1 MSNVKIITQYIKN
14 LEMKVENAPEIFL
27 SKKDKPDIN
36 ISIDID
42 AKKIAESTYE
52 ISLKIKAIA
61 KSGEQ
66 GLFNCQVDYAGI
78 FALGQIE
85 GDVLEQILLIYC
97 PNLLFPFVRRII
109 TNITA
114 DAGFSPLMLD
124 PIDFATL
131 YARRK
136 QAEKSEPISDTK
148 N

>member
-1 MSNVKIITQYIKN
+1 
-14 LEMKVENAPEIFL
+14 MKVENAPEIFL